1 MPSTQPPRSSR
12 PMSPTHS
19 ASRRGSDAHVAQAAR
34 DLLSKAQAACTCTLR
49 AAPDPAD
56 ADPADAAL
64 HAHIFSSCTAYSPH
78 HSMGQ
83 NFENEKF
90 VARRVMLS
98 PSARA
103 LEDDVSA
110 SVAEVQ
116 HRVKSIRHKS
126 VCMHPRA
133 HTHAAIPLPNAHLQL
148 CMPLPLIPIPVS
160 IRDRRLS
167 GGGSERPCLEIETL
181 EGLALSPTGIARH
194 LRPAGPRTALAAPQ
208 PTANAD
214 NIIHVRHLAPPACNP
229 QFLLTGGFT
238 NPTRKLLNLN
248 AVSTKGYCITSTGS
262 CSAGGSSGDGR
273 TTYESLHSLLAA
285 VSPGSGFV

>member
-1 MPSTQPPRSSR
+1 
-12 PMSPTHS
+12 
-19 ASRRGSDAHVAQAAR
+19 
-34 DLLSKAQAACTCTLR
+34 
-49 AAPDPAD
+49 
-56 ADPADAAL
+56 
-64 HAHIFSSCTAYSPH
+64 
-78 HSMGQ
+78 
-83 NFENEKF
+83 
-90 VARRVMLS
+90 MLS

-181 EGLALSPTGIARH
+181 EGLALSTTGIARH